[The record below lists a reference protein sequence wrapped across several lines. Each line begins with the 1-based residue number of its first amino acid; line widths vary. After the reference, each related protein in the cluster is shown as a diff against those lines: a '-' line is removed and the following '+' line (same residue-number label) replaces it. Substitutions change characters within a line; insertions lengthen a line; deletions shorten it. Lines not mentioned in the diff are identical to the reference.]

1 MAMSGRK
8 AHVAR
13 LKRIQGPEMERRV
26 GRALFAGGNLVQV
39 DAQIS
44 LTAGAVSGKN
54 HVPSLPG
61 EAPNQDTGVLG
72 NNIETILK
80 LESDGPVV
88 EVSSNAPY
96 SRALEE
102 GTSRMAARP
111 FMQPALDRNRKKVT
125 ELVMKAVQSVV
136 GRR

>member
-1 MAMSGRK
+1 MIGRK
-8 AHVAR
+8 AHIAR
-13 LKRIQGPEMERRV
+13 LKRIQGPEMERAI
-26 GRALFAGGNLVQV
+26 GRALFAGGNIVQV

-72 NNIETILK
+72 NNIETTLK

-102 GTSRMAARP
+102 GTSRMPARP
-111 FMQPALDRNRKKVT
+111 FMQPALDRNRGKVT
-125 ELVMKAVQSVV
+125 QLVLKAVQRTA
-136 GRR
+136 GKR